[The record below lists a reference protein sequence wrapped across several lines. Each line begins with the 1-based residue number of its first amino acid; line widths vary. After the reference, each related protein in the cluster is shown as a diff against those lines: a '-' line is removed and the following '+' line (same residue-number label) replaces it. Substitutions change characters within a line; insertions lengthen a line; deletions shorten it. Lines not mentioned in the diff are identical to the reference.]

1 MKLFRIAQILSI
13 IILSVSSCKKSSPT
27 IDPKPILPPI
37 NEEIIRIP
45 VVVHVIYSD
54 EELNISNEKIRSQIK
69 ILNEDF
75 RKRNADHVNVPDQYK
90 ELVADIEIEFELAT
104 MDPDGNYTSGIT
116 RTFSHISGWD
126 GRLLRERDTLERLPL
141 YNTAKGG
148 HDAWPRDKY
157 LNIWIAD
164 LSNGMG
170 FVILAGYAQFPGSP
184 AAADGV
190 VIDPRCFGN
199 IAPLNKRQEL
209 GRTATHEIG
218 HWLNLSHI
226 YSVPSDD
233 VEDTPPG
240 CAPNLNSLPANVF
253 LSCTNDRKF
262 LNSGTDPSMNCGPSP
277 MNMNFMDYVADQN
290 MYMFTKGQKA
300 RMRAVFAPGG
310 ARELLYKNSR
320 ISPGI

>member
-1 MKLFRIAQILSI
+1 MDLLKNGVIFIFI
-13 IILSVSSCKKSSPT
+13 IFTVASCKKGGT
-27 IDPKPILPPI
+27 AGDPKPVLRPVDQ
-37 NEEIIRIP
+37 EIIRIP

-54 EELNISNEKIRSQIK
+54 TRLNISDEKIHSQIK
-69 ILNEDF
+69 TLNEDF
-75 RKRNADHVNVPDQYK
+75 RKLNADHAKVPAQYRD
-90 ELVADIEIEFELAT
+90 LVADVGIEFMLASK
-104 MDPDGNYTSGIT
+104 DPNGNYTTGIT
-116 RTFSHISGWD
+116 RTFSQLTGWH
-126 GRLLRERDTLERLPL
+126 GRILREQDTLERLPL

-164 LSNGMG
+164 LSDGAG
-170 FVILAGYAQFPGSP
+170 FVILAGYAQFPGAP
-184 AAADGV
+184 AGADGI

-199 IAPLNKRQEL
+199 IAPLNPRQEF

-240 CAPNLNSLPANVF
+240 CAPNLNSVPASSLLN
-253 LSCTNDRKF
+253 CTNDRIF
-262 LNSGTDPSMNCGPSP
+262 MNSGTDPSMNCGPSP

-290 MYMFTKGQKA
+290 MYMFTIGQKA
-300 RMRAVFAPGG
+300 RMRAVFSKGG

-320 ISPGI
+320 NLGGM